1 MIKILLSCFLTC
13 FAYFSY
19 AQTCSSA
26 PVKEAVR
33 NGSFE
38 AGYLSGKPDSNHTF
52 TKGSDVDFYSDLN
65 FAGEWGGPNSNCDY
79 GIADQYGVAKSE
91 PIPCKYGLSNNVPYG
106 LYLPS
111 GVYKDHTTNTEDGFS
126 LICDFNQ
133 IISSKRSR
141 NGNPIV
147 WEQELDVIPSEKYYF
162 SFWAANYGSVSL
174 IPQFEIDI
182 IGVKNDVLEN
192 ANGNLS
198 SVQGSLSTKIMD
210 WKQFSTTWNNSNLYE
225 KVIVRI
231 QVANAINNISTGLD
245 FTVDDISF
253 INSSVNVENY
263 ASKFQFDKEEI
274 SICYENGQVNL
285 EIKDDKGIPITSG
298 NKTIT
303 WYEGKGNTQT
313 EITSFANQTSIV
325 ATKASIYRACIIDP
339 LNTGKSF
346 STSINVTE
354 KKLTINLEDAFLCN
368 PSSVMLDDKLPQA
381 GLVHTWTGQK
391 TGSSQTILADEP
403 GVYTVTVS
411 LPNYPNCTATATAT
425 VTSTLPTAPVDLT
438 YCSII
443 DNTILL
449 SHPDTSKTW
458 KWCEDGNCDTE
469 IGNSKNSVLYNVQ
482 IPEKQTVY
490 LVDNSIDSLGI
501 VGPPLNKLKSLY
513 NLSPN
518 KKHQTYF
525 NAQQNIF
532 IKSVAINTCSFCQ
545 NQKINIKLIDN
556 NQKVIQEYSRTL
568 TKTGKQI
575 IPIRFHVNKGDNY
588 TLELLSDNFT
598 ATTSFGIQKYE
609 IKDIIN
615 ITGYN
620 TNNSEGVLADWEI
633 SKSNSCAPI
642 PVIIEEK
649 CVISNN
655 TEHVNNSI
663 SITPNPFENNTTISV
678 NTKSSIIIYNV
689 NGKVIDSF
697 ENVNEVLI
705 GNNFTSGIYFISIQ
719 NEEGVF
725 YEKVIKQ

>member
-1 MIKILLSCFLTC
+1 MTKILLSCFLTC
-13 FAYFSY
+13 LAYFSY
-19 AQTCSSA
+19 GQACSSA

-38 AGYLSGKPDSNHTF
+38 AGYLSGPKDNSHTF
-52 TKGSDVDFYSDLN
+52 EEGGNFDFYSDLN
-65 FAGEWGGPNSNCDY
+65 FAGEWTGPDSPCDY
-79 GIADQYGVAKSE
+79 GIADEYGIAKAE
-91 PIPCKYGLSNNVPYG
+91 KTPCKHGPNNNVPYG

-111 GVYKDHTTNTEDGFS
+111 GIYKDHTTNTEDGFS

-133 IISSKRSR
+133 KINSSKSR
-141 NGNPIV
+141 NGNPII
-147 WEQELDVIPSEKYYF
+147 WEQELNIIPSQDYYF
-162 SFWAANYGSVSL
+162 SFWTANYGATS
-174 IPQFEIDI
+174 ITPQFEIDI
-182 IGVKNDVLEN
+182 IGVKNGVVDSIN
-192 ANGNLS
+192 AELIAITGTPS
-198 SVQGSLSTKIMD
+198 GIME
-210 WKQFSTTWNNSNLYE
+210 WKQFFSTWKNSNSYE
-225 KVIVRI
+225 KVILRM
-231 QVANAINNISTGLD
+231 QLTNAKNNGPSGLD
-245 FTVDDISF
+245 FAIDDISF
-253 INSSVNVENY
+253 INSSMNVENY
-263 ASKFQFDKEEI
+263 ASTFQFDKKEI

-285 EIKDDKGIPITSG
+285 ELKDDKGNAINSEG
-298 NKTIT
+298 KTIT
-303 WYEGKGNTQT
+303 WYKGIGNTQN
-313 EITSFANQTSIV
+313 EITSFANKSSILV
-325 ATKASIYRACIIDP
+325 TEASEYRACILDP

-346 STSINVTE
+346 NTSINVTE
-354 KKLTINLEDAFLCN
+354 KKLAINLEDAFLCN
-368 PSSVMLDDKLPQA
+368 PSSVMLDDKLSQS

-411 LPNYPNCTATATAT
+411 LPNYPNCTATSTST
-425 VTSTLPTAPVDLT
+425 VTSTLPTAPIDLT
-438 YCSII
+438 YCSPIS
-443 DNTILL
+443 NEILL

-458 KWCEDGNCDTE
+458 KWCKDGNCDTE

-482 IPEKQTVY
+482 VPGNQTVY
-490 LVDNSIDSLGI
+490 LVDSSVDSLGI
-501 VGPPLNKLKSLY
+501 VGPSLN
-513 NLSPN
+513 NLTNVFLPQSG
-518 KKHQTYF
+518 KKHHTYF

-532 IKSVAINTCSFCQ
+532 IESVAINTCSFCQ
-545 NQKINIKLIDN
+545 NQNINIKLIDD
-556 NQKVIQEYSRTL
+556 NQKVIQEYSTTL

-575 IPIRFHVNKGDNY
+575 IPIKFNVNKGDNY
-588 TLELLSDNFT
+588 TLELFSNNFT
-598 ATTSFGIQKYE
+598 ATTNNSTKLYS
-609 IKDIIN
+609 IKDYIN

-620 TNNSEGVLADWEI
+620 TNNSEGVLADWQI

-678 NTKSSIIIYNV
+678 NTESSIIIYNV
-689 NGKVIDSF
+689 NGKVIASF